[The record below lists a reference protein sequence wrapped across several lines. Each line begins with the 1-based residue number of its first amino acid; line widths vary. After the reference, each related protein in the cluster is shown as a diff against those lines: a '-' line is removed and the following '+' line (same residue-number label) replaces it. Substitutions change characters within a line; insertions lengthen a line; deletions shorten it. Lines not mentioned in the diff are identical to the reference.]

1 MNLLLISFLVSI
13 IVFILLLIIEK
24 TYTIKDLIIAFFL
37 SAIPFFNAF
46 CLLFIFFKYS
56 QENEYLI
63 EKRQQTANFINSILN
78 YKLK

>member
-37 SAIPFFNAF
+37 CSIPFLNAF